1 MVFRRAVPT
10 VLAVALLVL
19 GQLAALA
26 HEAGTRH
33 VTCVE
38 HGEQL
43 EAAIIVGAQHGCDHA
58 RWLAVEGAGGGHSEC
73 EIARALHQSS
83 TPGVAGAVHAAVAIT
98 ETSSPTRLLAVD
110 SHAALYRIAP
120 KTSPPET
127 SLRPLS

>member
-10 VLAVALLVL
+10 VLAVALLVV

-33 VTCVE
+33 VTCVQ

-43 EAAIIVGAQHGCDHA
+43 EAATLVGAQQGGDHA
-58 RWLAVEGAGGGHSEC
+58 HWLAVKGTGGAHSEC

-83 TPGVAGAVHAAVAIT
+83 APAVADAVHVPIAIT
-98 ETSSPTRLLAVD
+98 ETSSAPRLVAVQTD
-110 SHAALYRIAP
+110 VALYRIAP
-120 KTSPPET
+120 KTSPPQRT
-127 SLRPLS
+127 HGQLS